1 MAVPI
6 ELPELGAE
14 DGLVRVSSWFVEL
27 GDRVEAGEQ
36 VVEVLLPVMTFDVS
50 APSAGVLKCIEKSL
64 DATVKTGDILGWI
77 APEPISAEDG
87 I

>member
-14 DGLVRVSSWFVEL
+14 DEPVRVSSWFVEP
-27 GDRVEAGEQ
+27 GDRVDAGEQ
-36 VVEVLLPVMTFDVS
+36 VVELLLPGMTFDVF
-50 APSAGVLKCIEKSL
+50 APSAGVLTRIEKPL

-77 APEPISAEDG
+77 APEPKLAEDG